1 MGVGGGVPRRG
12 WRPLCPCPSQACTLT
27 WVPVPS
33 VPVTPTWLAVGCQ
46 YMSVHAHECVV
57 RAGEHAVCM
66 CVVSVRE
73 RVHVSVCVCSGKL
86 IVFCSSAAFP
96 TSPWRNIGPCGRA
109 PALATVTVI
118 K

>member
-1 MGVGGGVPRRG
+1 
-12 WRPLCPCPSQACTLT
+12 
-27 WVPVPS
+27 
-33 VPVTPTWLAVGCQ
+33 
-46 YMSVHAHECVV
+46 MSVSGLHSDLGACPVRPCHPHVVGSGVSVHVCACARVCMHAHECVV
-57 RAGEHAVCM
+57 CAGEHAVCM

-86 IVFCSSAAFP
+86 IVFCSLAAFP